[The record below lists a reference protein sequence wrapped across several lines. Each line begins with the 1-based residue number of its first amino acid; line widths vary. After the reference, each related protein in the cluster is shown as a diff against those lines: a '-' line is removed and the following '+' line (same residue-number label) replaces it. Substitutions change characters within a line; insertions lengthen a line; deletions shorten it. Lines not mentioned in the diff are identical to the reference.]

1 MKMKMKN
8 RSRRYKVNRPRS
20 GPGLK
25 YKNYLSMMMLISI
38 KQDLSKVWSPVHEK
52 VKQHWDWVEKK
63 CCL

>member
-20 GPGLK
+20 GPGLR

-38 KQDLSKVWSPVHEK
+38 KQDLSKV
-52 VKQHWDWVEKK
+52 
-63 CCL
+63 